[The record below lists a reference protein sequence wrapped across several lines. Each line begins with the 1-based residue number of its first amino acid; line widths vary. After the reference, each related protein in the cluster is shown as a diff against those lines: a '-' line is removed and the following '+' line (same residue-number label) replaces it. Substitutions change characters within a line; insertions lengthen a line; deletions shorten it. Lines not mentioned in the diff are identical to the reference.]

1 MSLVGTHVSYNGF
14 GWIFRDQ
21 HEEGI
26 MKTLMVLAILIMGSS
41 VVQADKDVRDRY
53 GNLVE
58 TWRDRGSQ
66 TEVRDRYGN
75 LEETRTRR
83 GDEIIVRDRYGNT
96 IGTERI
102 ER

>member
-1 MSLVGTHVSYNGF
+1 MR
-14 GWIFRDQ
+14 I
-21 HEEGI
+21 
-26 MKTLMVLAILIMGSS
+26 LMVVAILLVGSS
-41 VVQADKDVRDRY
+41 VVQADKVVRDQY

-58 TWRDRGSQ
+58 TWRQRGNE

-83 GDEIIVRDRYGNT
+83 GDEITVRDRYGNT

>member
-1 MSLVGTHVSYNGF
+1 MSK
-14 GWIFRDQ
+14 I
-21 HEEGI
+21 
-26 MKTLMVLAILIMGSS
+26 MVLIILLMGSA
-41 VVQADKDVRDRY
+41 VVHADKVVRDRY

-58 TWRDRGSQ
+58 TWRERGNR

-102 ER
+102 DR

>member
-1 MSLVGTHVSYNGF
+1 MRTFLV
-14 GWIFRDQ
+14 
-21 HEEGI
+21 
-26 MKTLMVLAILIMGSS
+26 LMVLIMGSS
-41 VVQADKDVRDRY
+41 LAQADKVVRDRY

-58 TWRDRGSQ
+58 TWRDRGGQ

-102 ER
+102 DR

>member
-1 MSLVGTHVSYNGF
+1 M
-14 GWIFRDQ
+14 RA
-21 HEEGI
+21 
-26 MKTLMVLAILIMGSS
+26 LMVLAILLMGSA
-41 VVQADKDVRDRY
+41 VVQADKVVRDRY

-58 TWRDRGSQ
+58 TWRERGGQ

-96 IGTERI
+96 VGTERI

>member
-1 MSLVGTHVSYNGF
+1 MMEISGIS
-14 GWIFRDQ
+14 
-21 HEEGI
+21 EEIGGVI
-26 MKTLMVLAILIMGSS
+26 MKTIMVLMILVLGSMAAH
-41 VVQADKDVRDRY
+41 ADKVIRDRY

-83 GDEIIVRDRYGNT
+83 GDEIIVRDRYGNM
-96 IGTERI
+96 IGTEKIDR
-102 ER
+102 

>member
-1 MSLVGTHVSYNGF
+1 MAHMCRMIVF
-14 GWIFRDQ
+14 K
-21 HEEGI
+21 GI
-26 MKTLMVLAILIMGSS
+26 YEIDTRRSRMKTLLVLAVLMMGSS
-41 VVQADKDVRDRY
+41 VVQADKVVRDRY

-58 TWRDRGSQ
+58 TWRDRGGR

-96 IGTERI
+96 IGTEKIDR
-102 ER
+102 